1 MSGTIPLMKYLKQLD
16 AFIEKC
22 EGWALIAILSVMMT
36 VAFLQ
41 VVLRNFFS
49 TALSW
54 GDGLTRALVL
64 WAGFVGASMAVKQG
78 RYINID
84 AFSRLLGERSKRV
97 SRFVVYVFSALVCG
111 VMGWASITFIQMELE
126 AAQKYS
132 IGVDAWIIELVIP
145 IVFFF
150 LTFRFLLK
158 AACLAAGEPLE
169 KQEWER

>member
-1 MSGTIPLMKYLKQLD
+1 MQQLVKVLQKLD
-16 AFIEKC
+16 GAIARLEAA
-22 EGWALIAILSVMMT
+22 ALIVILSTMML
-36 VAFLQ
+36 VAFAQ

-64 WAGFVGASMAVKQG
+64 WAGFIGASLAVNQG

-84 AFSRLLGERSKRV
+84 VISRLLPPKQR
-97 SRFVVYVFSALVCG
+97 RFVRYLIYIFAITVCFLLG
-111 VMGWASITFIQMELE
+111 L
-126 AAQKYS
+126 AAVNFVETEKVAGTEYS
-132 IGVDAWIIELVIP
+132 IGIQSWLVELVIP

-150 LTFRFLLK
+150 LSLRFLLK
-158 AACLAAGEPLE
+158 FTLLLSGGELE